1 VLNCPRLYRNFRRP
15 TLSRG
20 WAPMPESCV
29 VGAAFASQTVAAA
42 VGRSFAWRE
51 LPLLPPIAVTLL
63 AFTVDHLV
71 RVNG

>member
-1 VLNCPRLYRNFRRP
+1 
-15 TLSRG
+15 
-20 WAPMPESCV
+20 MPESCA